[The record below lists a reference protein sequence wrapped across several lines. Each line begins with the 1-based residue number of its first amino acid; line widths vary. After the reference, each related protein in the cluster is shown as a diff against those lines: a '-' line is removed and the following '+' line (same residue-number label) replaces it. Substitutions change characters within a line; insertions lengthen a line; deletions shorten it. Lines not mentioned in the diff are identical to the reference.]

1 VFAAAVLGKWG
12 GCGLAARLAGMPV
25 REAAAVGVFMNTR
38 ALMELIVVNVGMDL
52 GVIPPAVYC
61 MLVLMAIGTTLM
73 ATPLAAALL
82 RGTPHAPTLKARGF
96 LRG

>member
-1 VFAAAVLGKWG
+1 
-12 GCGLAARLAGMPV
+12 
-25 REAAAVGVFMNTR
+25 MNTR

>member
-1 VFAAAVLGKWG
+1 
-12 GCGLAARLAGMPV
+12 
-25 REAAAVGVFMNTR
+25 
-38 ALMELIVVNVGMDL
+38 
-52 GVIPPAVYC
+52 
-61 MLVLMAIGTTLM
+61 M